1 MKKIVKKL
9 ETALYVCASVSLI
22 IYYFFPINILTW
34 IFSAG
39 MTLFIFKAL
48 KEAA

>member
-22 IYYFFPINILTW
+22 IYYFFSILD
-34 IFSAG
+34 ISKVG
-39 MTLFIFKAL
+39 NHRI
-48 KEAA
+48 